1 MNEKILTVSL
11 PGRSYHIE
19 MERGLLSRTG
29 ERCRAI
35 LPSAK
40 RLFVVTD
47 VCVASLYGSQ
57 VEDSL
62 KAAGFQVRTK
72 VIPAGEES
80 KNAWQLAEL
89 WEEMMAFGLTR
100 TDAVIALGGG
110 VVGDLAG
117 FAAATI
123 LRGVGFVQ
131 IPTTLL
137 AQVDASVGGKVA
149 IDLRAGKNL
158 AGAFWQPS
166 MVFCDYHT
174 FDSLPPAKLMDGIAE
189 AVKCAAVS
197 EESLLPHIR
206 KKDYEY
212 VIERCVSIKK
222 SIVEADERDTGLRQI
237 LNFGHTVG
245 HGIEKLSSFSVSHGQ
260 AVAKGLIV
268 EARAAYRFGLA
279 PVDIASPLQ
288 DILAEMGFD
297 LSVDYSPEEIY
308 QYALMD
314 KKIMGDKITMVIPE
328 SLGKCRLHKISLSE
342 LQKFIR
348 LGMKE

>member
-1 MNEKILTVSL
+1 MKKFVMTSLMEHGYQTSKIV
-11 PGRSYHIE
+11 
-19 MERGLLSRTG
+19 
-29 ERCRAI
+29 
-35 LPSAK
+35 
-40 RLFVVTD
+40 F
-47 VCVASLYGSQ
+47 
-57 VEDSL
+57 
-62 KAAGFQVRTK
+62 
-72 VIPAGEES
+72 PAGEHS
-80 KNAWQLAEL
+80 KNLTTYSNILEA
-89 WEEMMAFGLTR
+89 MADEGLTR
-100 TDAVIALGGG
+100 SDAVVALGGG

-117 FAAATI
+117 FAAATYM
-123 LRGVGFVQ
+123 RGIPYIQ
-131 IPTTLL
+131 IHTTYM
-137 AQVDASVGGKVA
+137 AAIDASVGGKTG
-149 IDLRAGKNL
+149 INLLCGKNL

-314 KKIMGDKITMVIPE
+314 KKIMGDRITMVIPE

>member
-1 MNEKILTVSL
+1 
-11 PGRSYHIE
+11 
-19 MERGLLSRTG
+19 
-29 ERCRAI
+29 
-35 LPSAK
+35 
-40 RLFVVTD
+40 
-47 VCVASLYGSQ
+47 
-57 VEDSL
+57 
-62 KAAGFQVRTK
+62 
-72 VIPAGEES
+72 
-80 KNAWQLAEL
+80 
-89 WEEMMAFGLTR
+89 MADEGLTR
-100 TDAVIALGGG
+100 SDAVVALGGG

-117 FAAATI
+117 FAAATYM
-123 LRGVGFVQ
+123 RGIPYIQ
-131 IPTTLL
+131 IPTTYM
-137 AQVDASVGGKVA
+137 AAIDASVGGKTG
-149 IDLRAGKNL
+149 INLLCGKNL

-314 KKIMGDKITMVIPE
+314 KKIMGDRITMVIPE